1 MSKQVLAVVL
11 GLTVSFLF
19 ALSAFIQQRAARQTH
34 RPEGHGAARGAV
46 GLMRQLVASR
56 VWLLGWVVNL
66 AGFGTQA
73 LALHVGS
80 VATVQP
86 LLATQLL
93 FALPM
98 SSLERR
104 KWPRVRDWI
113 AALSI
118 SAGLVVLLVV
128 VNAKP
133 LAGEPNRDRI
143 VLAALCALAAI
154 AVLVPISVRL
164 GPNVVVLVGGACAGL
179 CFAMTAVFIKLT
191 TDDLVNHGVAYTARD
206 WVGYALA
213 GSTLLGLVLGQGAFA
228 NGPLPWAVATKE
240 TMNPIAS
247 YTIGVLAFPIA
258 LPTNSQTLVGIAAAG
273 VLLVIGAI
281 GLAESP
287 SAEQW
292 LRRPEDQADRTPD
305 PPAEQAARP
314 GEEPA

>member
-1 MSKQVLAVVL
+1 MSTQLAAVLL
-11 GLTVSFLF
+11 GLVVSFLF
-19 ALSAFIQQRAARQTH
+19 ALSAYIQQRAARATH
-34 RPEGHGAARGAV
+34 RPGGHSAARGAV
-46 GLMRQLVASR
+46 GLMRQLVRSR
-56 VWLLGWVVNL
+56 TWLLGWMVNL

-73 LALHVGS
+73 VALHVGS

-104 KWPRVRDWI
+104 TWPRVRDWF
-113 AALSI
+113 AAGCI

-128 VNAKP
+128 VHAKP
-133 LAGEPNRDRI
+133 LAGDPDRHRI
-143 VLAALCALAAI
+143 VLAALCALALI
-154 AVLVPISVRL
+154 LVLVPISVRL
-164 GPNVVVLVGGACAGL
+164 GPNVVVLVGGACAGI

-191 TDDLVNHGVAYTARD
+191 TDDLVNHGIGHTATD

-213 GSTLLGLVLGQGAFA
+213 VSTLLGLVLGQGAFA

-247 YTIGVLAFPIA
+247 YAIGVLAFPVA
-258 LPTNSQTLVGIAAAG
+258 LPTGGETLAGIAGAG
-273 VLLVIGAI
+273 ALLVLGAI

-287 SAEQW
+287 SADLW
-292 LRRPEDQADRTPD
+292 LRRAEDQ
-305 PPAEQAARP
+305 PA
-314 GEEPA
+314 

>member
-1 MSKQVLAVVL
+1 MSSQVLAVLL
-11 GLTVSFLF
+11 GLAVSFLF
-19 ALSAFIQQRAARQTH
+19 ALSAYIQQRAARET
-34 RPEGHGAARGAV
+34 RPAENGGVARGAV
-46 GLMRQLVASR
+46 GLMRQLLRSR
-56 VWLLGWVVNL
+56 TWALGWFVNL
-66 AGFGTQA
+66 CGFGTQA

-104 KWPRVRDWI
+104 RWPRVRDWF
-113 AALSI
+113 AASCI

-128 VNAKP
+128 VHARP
-133 LAGEPNRDRI
+133 LEGEPDRGRI

-154 AVLVPISVRL
+154 LVLVPISVRF
-164 GPNVVVLVGGACAGL
+164 GPNVVVLVGGACAGI

-191 TDDLVNHGVAYTARD
+191 TDDLVNHGVAHTARD

-247 YTIGVLAFPIA
+247 YTIGVLAFPVA
-258 LPTNSQTLVGIAAAG
+258 LPTNSQALAGIAGAG
-273 VLLVIGAI
+273 LLLVVGAI

-292 LRRPEDQADRTPD
+292 LRRPEDQHRAAGEPDRPEGQ
-305 PPAEQAARP
+305 PA
-314 GEEPA
+314 